1 MFQSLQAAGWMY
13 NEDTAQ
19 VSMNL
24 LDHNVTGL
32 HTVTEAIRTE
42 AGNIGLKAEAG
53 ELVGLVPLNAMISAG
68 RHYHNDP
75 DSADHATLVQSAI
88 NGLMLSELE
97 EFDAYNSIIE
107 WAVKR
112 NLGDIVE

>member
-1 MFQSLQAAGWMY
+1 M
-13 NEDTAQ
+13 
-19 VSMNL
+19 
-24 LDHNVTGL
+24 

-42 AGNIGLKAEAG
+42 AENIGLKVVAG
-53 ELVGLVPLNAMISAG
+53 ELVGLVPLNAIISAG
-68 RHYHNDP
+68 KHYHNEP
-75 DSADHATLVQSAI
+75 DSADHDTLVQSAI
-88 NGLMLSELE
+88 SGLMLSELE